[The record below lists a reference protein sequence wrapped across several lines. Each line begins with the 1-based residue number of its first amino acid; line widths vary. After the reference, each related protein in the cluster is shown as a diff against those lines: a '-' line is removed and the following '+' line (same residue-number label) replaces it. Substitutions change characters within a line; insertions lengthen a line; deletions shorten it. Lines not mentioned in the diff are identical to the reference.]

1 MMNMQAG
8 IPKAQLMAGD
18 AMNRALTR
26 MAHEMMEQLMPLEN
40 VVLVGI
46 RRRGVPLAQR
56 LSDIIEKYEHVRIPV
71 GEVDIAMYRD
81 DRDPAQLNV
90 EVQEKH
96 LPVDVTGKVVV
107 LVDDVLHTGRT
118 VRAAMDAILDQ
129 GRAARICLAVLIDR
143 GHREL
148 PIRADFVG
156 KNVPTSNNEQIGVQM
171 EEIDGGDGVALY
183 DGRMY
188 KEPCGGGRYRYAS
201 SARSTGCDFNDRLQR
216 ILRECSLSVDYA
228 QNLVVL
234 KTMPGLASAAGAAF
248 DAMDDLPAMIGCV
261 CGDDTVLVVMRDEA
275 SAQSFCEEL
284 SGLCK

>member
-171 EEIDGGDGVALY
+171 EEIDGGDGVPLY
-183 DGRMY
+183 DAGR
-188 KEPCGGGRYRYAS
+188 
-201 SARSTGCDFNDRLQR
+201 
-216 ILRECSLSVDYA
+216 
-228 QNLVVL
+228 
-234 KTMPGLASAAGAAF
+234 
-248 DAMDDLPAMIGCV
+248 
-261 CGDDTVLVVMRDEA
+261 
-275 SAQSFCEEL
+275 
-284 SGLCK
+284 

>member
-183 DGRMY
+183 DGRMNRTQGAL
-188 KEPCGGGRYRYAS
+188 PLDP
-201 SARSTGCDFNDRLQR
+201 AREF
-216 ILRECSLSVDYA
+216 
-228 QNLVVL
+228 
-234 KTMPGLASAAGAAF
+234 
-248 DAMDDLPAMIGCV
+248 LP
-261 CGDDTVLVVMRDEA
+261 
-275 SAQSFCEEL
+275 
-284 SGLCK
+284 

>member
-148 PIRADFVG
+148 PIRAGEIGLVHRHEPPLTLSRDWVG
-156 KNVPTSNNEQIGVQM
+156 DNCIQCPRVYWGNVGI
-171 EEIDGGDGVALY
+171 
-183 DGRMY
+183 R
-188 KEPCGGGRYRYAS
+188 
-201 SARSTGCDFNDRLQR
+201 
-216 ILRECSLSVDYA
+216 
-228 QNLVVL
+228 
-234 KTMPGLASAAGAAF
+234 
-248 DAMDDLPAMIGCV
+248 
-261 CGDDTVLVVMRDEA
+261 
-275 SAQSFCEEL
+275 
-284 SGLCK
+284 

>member
-26 MAHEMMEQLMPLEN
+26 MAHEMMAQLMPLEN

-171 EEIDGGDGVALY
+171 GGIDGGDGVALY
-183 DGRMY
+183 DGRMN
-188 KEPCGGGRYRYAS
+188 R
-201 SARSTGCDFNDRLQR
+201 
-216 ILRECSLSVDYA
+216 
-228 QNLVVL
+228 
-234 KTMPGLASAAGAAF
+234 
-248 DAMDDLPAMIGCV
+248 
-261 CGDDTVLVVMRDEA
+261 
-275 SAQSFCEEL
+275 
-284 SGLCK
+284 

>member
-1 MMNMQAG
+1 MPNLIYG

-26 MAHEMMEQLMPLEN
+26 MAHEMMEQLDLSN
-40 VVLVGI
+40 LVFVGI

-56 LSDIIEKYEHVRIPV
+56 LADIIEKYENVKCPV
-71 GEVDIAMYRD
+71 GEVDISMYRD
-81 DRDPAQLNV
+81 DRNPAELQIRV
-90 EVQEKH
+90 EDQQ
-96 LPVDVTGKVVV
+96 LPVDVAGRIVV

-156 KNVPTSNNEQIGVQM
+156 KNVPTSTNERIGVMM

-183 DGRMY
+183 DGRMN
-188 KEPCGGGRYRYAS
+188 R
-201 SARSTGCDFNDRLQR
+201 
-216 ILRECSLSVDYA
+216 
-228 QNLVVL
+228 
-234 KTMPGLASAAGAAF
+234 
-248 DAMDDLPAMIGCV
+248 
-261 CGDDTVLVVMRDEA
+261 
-275 SAQSFCEEL
+275 
-284 SGLCK
+284 

>member
-148 PIRADFVG
+148 PIRAGDGLVLPPDG
-156 KNVPTSNNEQIGVQM
+156 AAAARAGARSAARRGRAPAPAGAAKEP
-171 EEIDGGDGVALY
+171 GGDGA
-183 DGRMY
+183 
-188 KEPCGGGRYRYAS
+188 GGH
-201 SARSTGCDFNDRLQR
+201 
-216 ILRECSLSVDYA
+216 
-228 QNLVVL
+228 
-234 KTMPGLASAAGAAF
+234 AG
-248 DAMDDLPAMIGCV
+248 PHVGGV
-261 CGDDTVLVVMRDEA
+261 
-275 SAQSFCEEL
+275 
-284 SGLCK
+284 